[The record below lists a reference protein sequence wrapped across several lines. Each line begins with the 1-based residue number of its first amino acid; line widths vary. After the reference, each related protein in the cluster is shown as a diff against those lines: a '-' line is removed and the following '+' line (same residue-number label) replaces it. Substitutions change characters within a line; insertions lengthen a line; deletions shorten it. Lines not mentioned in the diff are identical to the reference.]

1 MTQKGYNLLTWS
13 RNGLTR
19 WAITDLNAE
28 ELRQLQ
34 DLM

>member
-1 MTQKGYNLLTWS
+1 MAQKGYNLLTWS
-13 RNGLTR
+13 HNGLTR

-34 DLM
+34 ALL